1 MDISK
6 FVSWTG
12 LALGCA
18 LIVLQFYLS
27 IPLRFA
33 NGDNLLGALWFLL
46 TFFTILTNIGVVLVH
61 LSAQTTVEGLGW
73 FRQVYVRTMFAVLIF
88 VVMLVYHFVLAPLWQ
103 PHGLFA
109 VADIGLH
116 YVTPLLYLA
125 WWLPAPRSET
135 TKFSDIP
142 IMLLPPIL
150 YLVWALT
157 RGLIVGEYPYPF
169 LNYDVLGAALLA
181 RNIVGLFLAVALLYA
196 LFIFI
201 ERRLP
206 RRA

>member
-6 FVSWTG
+6 FVSWAG

-18 LIVLQFYLS
+18 FILLQFYLS

-33 NGDNLLGALWFLL
+33 NGDNLFGALWFLL
-46 TFFTILTNIGVVLVH
+46 TFFTVLTNIGVVLVH
-61 LSAQTTVEGLGW
+61 LSARTSVHGLGW
-73 FRQVYVRTMFAVLIF
+73 FRQAHVRTIFAVLIF

-103 PHGLFA
+103 PQGLFA

-125 WWLPAPRSET
+125 WWVTAPRGKT

-142 IMLLPPIL
+142 MMLLPPIL
-150 YLVWALT
+150 YLVWALA

-169 LNYDVLGAALLA
+169 LNYDVLGAALFA
-181 RNIVGLFLAVALLYA
+181 RNIVGLFLCVALLYA

-201 ERRLP
+201 ENRLP
-206 RRA
+206 RRT